1 MSKQTGFL
9 KLWDLGR
16 IFRKK
21 HNNNSSMNQK
31 D

>member
-9 KLWDLGR
+9 KLWDLGS
-16 IFRKK
+16 ISRKNY
-21 HNNNSSMNQK
+21 NNNSSMNQK